1 MIVLLIAMLPAS
13 IPVVYYSFKL
23 RGFAIYSKM
32 WKPWKRLALGWL
44 MMLIA
49 VITGIMEFSI
59 LLVTGIFN
67 QRIISWITMT
77 LLVSPMGFCVFT
89 TLYLTI
95 TGIQQ
100 FYLSAKVAVNPNQE
114 IEKLRYII
122 IIHKLFGATIYD
134 KKMGEWELDPDL
146 IGGFLGVLQTFSSE
160 IKRKDAPMRKME
172 YKDFE
177 IILEQGNYAIFSLFI
192 DGNESDW
199 IREKLSVFRKEFETQ
214 FEQNF
219 KEWSGETTIF
229 EKSDFLVERIFELY
243 RL

>member
-32 WKPWKRLALGWL
+32 WKPWKKLALGWL

-49 VITGIMEFSI
+49 VISGITEFGI
-59 LLVTGIFN
+59 LLITGIFN

-77 LLVSPMGFCVFT
+77 LLVAPMGFCVFT

-95 TGIQQ
+95 TGIKQ
-100 FYLSAKVAVNPNQE
+100 FYLSAKIAINPNQE

-122 IIHKLFGATIYD
+122 IIHKSVGATIYD
-134 KKMGEWELDPDL
+134 KKLGEWELDPDL
-146 IGGFLGVLQTFSSE
+146 IGGFLGVLQRFSSK

-177 IILEQGNYAIFSLFI
+177 IILEQGKYAIFSLFI

-199 IREKLSVFRKEFETQ
+199 IREKLNFFTKEFEKKY
-214 FEQNF
+214 EENF
-219 KEWSGETTIF
+219 KQWSGETTTF